1 MNIIQT
7 LGLMVHQCKVA
18 FSDKK
23 SDDLCNYLDRIVL
36 PRLGSYAVFLDLIDS
51 LPNEHSL
58 RGDEV
63 TIEILEDYRQLVEL
77 VNRAEEF
84 RV

>member
-1 MNIIQT
+1 MAGMNIIQT

-36 PRLGSYAVFLDLIDS
+36 PRLGS
-51 LPNEHSL
+51 
-58 RGDEV
+58 
-63 TIEILEDYRQLVEL
+63 
-77 VNRAEEF
+77 
-84 RV
+84 